1 MLLMLHIQ
9 HSSQFGNGNQSLE
22 WLEGKV
28 LETKSKFEKDQK
40 NREAELALKRKKEEA
55 NKNRKMVAES
65 SALLTTTLG
74 NTLTALVAGRS
85 NNDNIDGKLSDF
97 KDALFQ
103 ELDAREK
110 QTEQKIADKLDE
122 KFADLV
128 RILRG
133 G

>member
-1 MLLMLHIQ
+1 M
-9 HSSQFGNGNQSLE
+9 
-22 WLEGKV
+22 
-28 LETKSKFEKDQK
+28 
-40 NREAELALKRKKEEA
+40 
-55 NKNRKMVAES
+55 
-65 SALLTTTLG
+65 
-74 NTLTALVAGRS
+74 LTALVAGRS

-97 KDALFQ
+97 KKDLLK

-110 QTEQKIADKLDE
+110 QAEQKIADKLGE